1 MEVPLAA
8 YTFCPGRV
16 FDVPKPNASRTY
28 EIVHAHLLW
37 WLLAAYAF
45 GAFFPGLGIWIRGVF
60 PDQLIPGDTY
70 SGGLLK
76 GMLAVLLFNAGLGI
90 DLNAVKQ
97 MGRRLALLFV
107 MPVVGFVAPAIYLVV
122 VSLFMSDSISPE
134 MVYALLF
141 GVAVVGAMPSAA
153 SSTGWA
159 QTSGGNMAIS
169 CGLVVTTT
177 LFSPLSVWLM
187 LGLVGWVLPGSQ
199 AFPAS
204 TYSTVAVIALW
215 GLVPMGVGM
224 AARQGIGNEGYDRA
238 KAYIKLTTIVVIL
251 LLNYTNAS
259 LSLPRLVAQPD
270 WWSVSLITLV
280 MLGLCVVQY
289 AVARPIARLFR
300 TEPSE
305 RTSLYFSSG
314 MRNNGAGLVL
324 ITSCM
329 AQYEVILLP
338 VIIYT
343 LIQHL
348 AAGVINRIRRKAASD
363 A

>member
-1 MEVPLAA
+1 MVEKFIV
-8 YTFCPGRV
+8 T
-16 FDVPKPNASRTY
+16 KPDASRTY
-28 EIVHAHLLW
+28 EIVHSHLLW
-37 WLLAAYAF
+37 WLLAAYIL
-45 GAFFPGLGIWIRGVF
+45 GAFWPGLGIWIRGVF
-60 PDQLIPGDTY
+60 PDQLIPGDDY

-90 DLNAVKQ
+90 DLNAVQQ

-107 MPVVGFVAPAIYLVV
+107 VPVVGFLAPAIFLVLLSF
-122 VSLFMSDSISPE
+122 SLPDSLSSE
-134 MVYALLF
+134 MMYTLLF
-141 GVAVVGAMPSAA
+141 GVAVVGAMPAAA

-159 QTSGGNMAIS
+159 QTSGGNMALS

-187 LGLVGWVLPGSQ
+187 LGLMGRILPGGDT
-199 AFPAS
+199 FPVSA
-204 TYSTVAVIALW
+204 YATVALIAIW
-215 GLVPMGVGM
+215 GLVPMGIGM

-238 KAYIKLTTIVVIL
+238 KPYTKLTSVIVIL

-259 LSLPRLVAQPD
+259 LSLPRLVEQPD
-270 WWSVSLITLV
+270 WEAVSLIVLV
-280 MLGLCVVQY
+280 MLLLCIVQY
-289 AVARPIARLFR
+289 SVAKPLAKLFR

-305 RTSLYFSSG
+305 QTALYFALG

-324 ITSCM
+324 ITSCI
-329 AQYEVILLP
+329 AQHEIVLLP

-348 AAGVINRIRRKAASD
+348 AAGVINRFRGKKAVTVSG
-363 A
+363 

>member
-1 MEVPLAA
+1 M
-8 YTFCPGRV
+8 TQ
-16 FDVPKPNASRTY
+16 PNASRTY
-28 EIVHAHLLW
+28 EMVHAHLLW

-45 GAFFPGLGIWIRGVF
+45 GAFLPGLGIWIRGVF
-60 PDQLIPGDTY
+60 PDQLIPGDNY

-107 MPVVGFVAPAIYLVV
+107 MPIVGFVVPAIYLVAI
-122 VSLFMSDSISPE
+122 SLFMSDSLSPE

-159 QTSGGNMAIS
+159 QASGGNMALS

-177 LFSPLSVWLM
+177 LFSPLSIWLM
-187 LGLVGWVLPGSQ
+187 LGLVGLILPGGG
-199 AFPAS
+199 AFPTS
-204 TYSTVAVIALW
+204 TYATVAVIAIW
-215 GLVPMGVGM
+215 GLIPMGIGM
-224 AARQGIGNEGYDRA
+224 AARQGIGNDSYDQA
-238 KAYIKLTTIVVIL
+238 KPYIKLTSVVVIL

-259 LSLPRLVAQPD
+259 LSLPRIVEQPHWRSVA
-270 WWSVSLITLV
+270 LITLV

-289 AVARPIARLFR
+289 SVAHPLAKLFR
-300 TEPSE
+300 TKPSE
-305 RTSLYFSSG
+305 QTSLYFSSG

-329 AQYEVILLP
+329 AQYEIILLP

-343 LIQHL
+343 LLQHL
-348 AAGVINRIRRKAASD
+348 AAGVINRVRRKAASVK
-363 A
+363 

>member
-1 MEVPLAA
+1 MSFL
-8 YTFCPGRV
+8 
-16 FDVPKPNASRTY
+16 DVNVTPPKASRTY
-28 EIVHAHLLW
+28 AIVHAHLLW
-37 WLLAAYAF
+37 WLLGAYLL

-60 PDQLIPGDTY
+60 PDEFIPGDNY

-90 DLNAVKQ
+90 DLGAVQQ

-107 MPVVGFVAPAIYLVV
+107 MPIVGFITPAIYLVV
-122 VSLFMSDSISPE
+122 ISFLAGGSLSPE
-134 MVYALLF
+134 LAYALLF
-141 GVAVVGAMPSAA
+141 GIAVVGAMPSAA

-177 LFSPLSVWLM
+177 LFSPLTVWLM
-187 LGLVGWVLPGSQ
+187 FGLISRILPVGE
-199 AFPAS
+199 AFPVSA
-204 TYSTVAVIALW
+204 YATVALIAMW
-215 GLVPMGVGM
+215 GLVPMGIGM
-224 AARQGIGNEGYDRA
+224 AARQGIGNDGYERA
-238 KAYIKLTTIVVIL
+238 KPYLKLVTIAVIL

-259 LSLPRLVAQPD
+259 LSLPRVVDQPD
-270 WWSVSLITLV
+270 WGSVGLLTLG

-289 AVARPIARLFR
+289 LVAWPMAKLFR

-305 RTSLYFSSG
+305 RTSLYFASG

-324 ITSCM
+324 ITSCV
-329 AQYEVILLP
+329 AQYEIVLLP
-338 VIIYT
+338 VILYT

-348 AAGVINRIRRKAASD
+348 AAGFMNRRRKNLSEAD
-363 A
+363 